1 MRGGLPR
8 CAFLDVSARH
18 AGRAVSKDN
27 EHPQMTPGTV
37 KHFIICGLK
46 AVTFQ
51 LLKSFAWA
59 FGPPIGMKIGDFQRS
74 GHPFRL

>member
-37 KHFIICGLK
+37 KHFIIYGLK
-46 AVTFQ
+46 ACHISTIEEFRMG
-51 LLKSFAWA
+51 L
-59 FGPPIGMKIGDFQRS
+59 RS
-74 GHPFRL
+74 TYRDENR